1 MEERKHQNPS
11 NISEIKELEEDNRYE
26 KQKISKESSN
36 VIPSHNKET
45 SNIVNNNDKKDNLIE
60 DIKDIVPTLEV
71 KTVDERISVKNE
83 SANSNDV
90 VQMIGNNRID
100 HSRELNDRE
109 CRFQD
114 IQNVNISNTI
124 PMEETE
130 DPKPSKNFEI
140 EEQENKNEDNKYEVL
155 LDP

>member
-36 VIPSHNKET
+36 VIPSDNKET

-114 IQNVNISNTI
+114 IQNANISNTI
-124 PMEETE
+124 PMEETD
-130 DPKPSKNFEI
+130 DPKPSNFF
-140 EEQENKNEDNKYEVL
+140 
-155 LDP
+155 

>member
-1 MEERKHQNPS
+1 
-11 NISEIKELEEDNRYE
+11 
-26 KQKISKESSN
+26 
-36 VIPSHNKET
+36 
-45 SNIVNNNDKKDNLIE
+45 
-60 DIKDIVPTLEV
+60 
-71 KTVDERISVKNE
+71 
-83 SANSNDV
+83 
-90 VQMIGNNRID
+90 MIGNNRID

-130 DPKPSKNFEI
+130 DPKPSNIFEI